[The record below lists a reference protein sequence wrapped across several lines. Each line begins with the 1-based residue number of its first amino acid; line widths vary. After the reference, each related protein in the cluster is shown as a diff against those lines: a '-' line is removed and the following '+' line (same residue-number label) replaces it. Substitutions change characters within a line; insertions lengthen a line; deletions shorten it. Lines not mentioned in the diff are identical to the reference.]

1 MDETV
6 RAQSRMRLYDTT
18 KNRTNELLQTDSV
31 LLKRT
36 KFLYNGTNERKSID
50 KLKTL
55 CYNRYANEQSFGLEV
70 SMTWE
75 ILMGLLTLLTAL
87 AGLAKTITNNT
98 RALTE
103 IRCTVSALN
112 DTVLQQR
119 RDLGAIREQ
128 LQNLILR
135 VHDLER
141 EMGEG
146 GRHD

>member
-1 MDETV
+1 MG
-6 RAQSRMRLYDTT
+6 
-18 KNRTNELLQTDSV
+18 KKRTQ
-31 LLKRT
+31 KRT
-36 KFLYNGTNERKSID
+36 KYRIKDGVFLFIRTKMQLNRTNERKSID
-50 KLKTL
+50 KTKYIW
-55 CYNRYANEQSFGLEV
+55 YNKHANEQSFGNEV
-70 SMTWE
+70 YMTWE

-112 DTVLQQR
+112 DTVLRQR
-119 RDLGAIREQ
+119 RDLGVIREE
-128 LQNLILR
+128 LQRLMMR

-141 EMGEG
+141 DMGKDG

>member
-1 MDETV
+1 
-6 RAQSRMRLYDTT
+6 
-18 KNRTNELLQTDSV
+18 
-31 LLKRT
+31 
-36 KFLYNGTNERKSID
+36 
-50 KLKTL
+50 
-55 CYNRYANEQSFGLEV
+55 
-70 SMTWE
+70 MTWE
-75 ILMGLLTLLTAL
+75 ILMGLITLLSAL

-119 RDLGAIREQ
+119 KDLGAIRTE

-141 EMGEG
+141 DMEESDEK
-146 GRHD
+146 HD

>member
-1 MDETV
+1 
-6 RAQSRMRLYDTT
+6 
-18 KNRTNELLQTDSV
+18 
-31 LLKRT
+31 
-36 KFLYNGTNERKSID
+36 
-50 KLKTL
+50 
-55 CYNRYANEQSFGLEV
+55 
-70 SMTWE
+70 MTWE
-75 ILMGLLTLLTAL
+75 ILMGLLPLLTAL

-146 GRHD
+146 G

>member
-1 MDETV
+1 
-6 RAQSRMRLYDTT
+6 
-18 KNRTNELLQTDSV
+18 
-31 LLKRT
+31 
-36 KFLYNGTNERKSID
+36 
-50 KLKTL
+50 
-55 CYNRYANEQSFGLEV
+55 
-70 SMTWE
+70 MTWE

-112 DTVLQQR
+112 DTVLQKR

>member
-1 MDETV
+1 
-6 RAQSRMRLYDTT
+6 
-18 KNRTNELLQTDSV
+18 
-31 LLKRT
+31 
-36 KFLYNGTNERKSID
+36 
-50 KLKTL
+50 
-55 CYNRYANEQSFGLEV
+55 
-70 SMTWE
+70 MTWE

-119 RDLGAIREQ
+119 RDLGVIREE
-128 LQNLILR
+128 LQRLMMR

-141 EMGEG
+141 DMGKDG

>member
-1 MDETV
+1 
-6 RAQSRMRLYDTT
+6 
-18 KNRTNELLQTDSV
+18 
-31 LLKRT
+31 
-36 KFLYNGTNERKSID
+36 
-50 KLKTL
+50 
-55 CYNRYANEQSFGLEV
+55 
-70 SMTWE
+70 MTWE

-119 RDLGAIREQ
+119 KDLGTIREE
-128 LQNLILR
+128 LQRLIMR

-141 EMGEG
+141 DREEG
-146 GRHD
+146 IQHD